1 MRRRV
6 QRKALPR
13 PRKKIKLTWTELRQQ
28 RNALARFELYLPTL
42 ELKQQ
47 QLQSAIF
54 QARREHHKVKQAVD
68 ACAEKISTYRAV
80 FNRTAGVNV
89 VSFSE
94 PEDIKTATTNIAGVR
109 VPVFDSAAFPQA
121 TYSLFGTSPWVD
133 QALADLREQNIRLS
147 ELEIIERKLEL
158 LHTELRKITQRVNLF
173 EKVIIPQARE
183 NIRRIRIALG
193 DRMTAAVA
201 RAKIAKEKL
210 EERESSSKLEVEPA

>member
-1 MRRRV
+1 M
-6 QRKALPR
+6 PR

-42 ELKQQ
+42 QLKQQ

-54 QARREHHKVKQAVD
+54 KTRREHHKVKQAAD
-68 ACAEKISTYRAV
+68 ACAEKISTYRTA
-80 FNRTAGVNV
+80 FNDTAGINV
-89 VSFSE
+89 VAFSV
-94 PEDIKTATTNIAGVR
+94 PADIKTATANIAGVR
-109 VPVFDSAAFPQA
+109 VPVFESAAFPPA
-121 TYSLFGTSPWVD
+121 AYSLFGTSSWVD
-133 QALADLREQNIRLS
+133 QALNDLREQNLRLAQ
-147 ELEIIERKLEL
+147 LEIIARKLNL
-158 LHTELRKITQRVNLF
+158 LHTELSRVTQRVNLF

-210 EERESSSKLEVEPA
+210 EERETCGKLEVEPA

>member
-1 MRRRV
+1 M
-6 QRKALPR
+6 PR

-42 ELKQQ
+42 QLKQQ

-54 QARREHHKVKQAVD
+54 QARREHHKVKQAAD
-68 ACAEKISTYRAV
+68 ACAQKISTYRPV
-80 FNRTAGVNV
+80 FDDTAGVDV
-89 VSFSE
+89 VAFST
-94 PEDIKTATTNIAGVR
+94 PQDLKTATANIAGVR
-109 VPVFDSAAFPQA
+109 VPVFESAVFPQGA
-121 TYSLFGTSPWVD
+121 YSLFGTSAWVD
-133 QALADLREQNIRLS
+133 QALTDLREQNLRLA
-147 ELEIIERKLEL
+147 ELEIIEQKLEL
-158 LHTELRKITQRVNLF
+158 LYTELRKVTQRVNLF

-210 EERESSSKLEVEPA
+210 EEREPSDKLEAEST